1 MDVEIITKYIKE
13 NSMRKFLIIAFFVL
27 FFGITAIA
35 QVPAKPFTAYLQGGL
50 TSINS
55 PESFNDLHKTGFNL
69 AGGVGFSVAPMFQ
82 VVGKLSYHAM
92 SKDWV
97 IPEGETI
104 TGGKVKVV
112 TCGMDMRFSP
122 ATLVMPIKPYAYGG
136 LGFAK
141 ISESDIESSFI
152 PIASLSAIQNQ
163 TKFYYN
169 AGAGIEFSAGPVL
182 KMYLEAQYLNI
193 KTEVNDLRLIPISL
207 GIKF

>member
-1 MDVEIITKYIKE
+1 
-13 NSMRKFLIIAFFVL
+13 MRISLIIIIFVL
-27 FFGITAIA
+27 FTGAIVSA
-35 QVPAKPFTAYLQGGL
+35 QVPVKPFTAYLQGGL
-50 TSINS
+50 TTINS
-55 PESFNDLHKTGFNL
+55 PEIFNDSHKTGFNIS
-69 AGGVGFSVAPMFQ
+69 GGVGFSIAPMFQ
-82 VVGKLSYHAM
+82 VVGKLGYHAM

-112 TCGMDMRFSP
+112 TYGLDMRFSP

-152 PIASLSAIQNQ
+152 PFASLSAIQNQ

-182 KMYLEAQYLNI
+182 KMYLEAQLLNI
-193 KTEVNDLRLIPISL
+193 KTESDDLRLIPISL